1 MTLNFAGVIRTRI
14 ILPSDKLEFT
24 LGCGSVVRLNFA
36 RLKRKKKMNYSNK
49 YFASLPGQR
58 LDEVR
63 PGECHLETF

>member
-1 MTLNFAGVIRTRI
+1 MTLNFAGVILTRI
-14 ILPSDKLEFT
+14 TLPSDKLEFT
-24 LGCGSVVRLNFA
+24 SGCGSVVRLNFA
-36 RLKRKKKMNYSNK
+36 CLKRKKMNYSNK